1 MSFFTAIQADRLI
14 TQIRE
19 EADPTSPSAKKAFQ
33 KLGKLGNA
41 AVPKILEAL
50 SSADKRQTVEYVELL
65 SSLTDEKTLPSIAR
79 GLMEEDPR
87 IVSGTAW
94 ALSTNRRYNINRLVD
109 FLGEDDYSKPALIE
123 VLSAHK
129 DRLNVRQ
136 LLQQVYNLQPSEKA
150 ALFKLIDEVT
160 TEEMIP
166 DLLSRMDGKDPVV
179 KMHLLN
185 VIARFNLPSVT
196 KALQE
201 ALKDPNKLVRQ
212 AALNAIARSKGAVDL
227 PLIAGLLLDPDL
239 EVMNK
244 AVEVVCQAND
254 PETAKYLIPAL
265 KSENEFSR
273 RAAVEILNE
282 IGTTH
287 SVKYLLDAIADED
300 WWVRSR
306 ATDALA
312 RIGGERVV
320 SAVLELFKD
329 KDENIRRAAV
339 EILNICRDKRAL
351 DHLIEA
357 TKDSDW
363 WVAER
368 AADALAEI
376 GDPKALPALLEMV
389 ARNNRSLPIALAAL
403 GRLGTPQLLDKM
415 LPYLQRPEKEVRV
428 AAIAAVAQLAGE
440 QQAEIV
446 KPYLQ
451 QAAVGAEET
460 VVRAVNKAI
469 QKLEGRSSMTGRLT
483 SSATFSTPAPSSTP
497 LPAPGPTMAPT
508 RGPAAATRGA
518 ATAARAAPVRG
529 PTMIVQPPAA
539 PIPASATST
548 ARTLLVDGPEEAVE
562 PPPPEAPSFDLNAL
576 NPGDMIE
583 GRYKFIQKIG
593 KGAFGTVVLVEDT
606 VVEERLIL
614 KFLNANVA
622 SDEEMLKR
630 FVHELR
636 YSRRITHKNV
646 IRIYDFL
653 YVGGSYA
660 ISMEYFPSHTLG
672 AEIASEKP
680 MKPKKVIAYARDI
693 CVGMSVAHQQ
703 GIIHRDLKPANILID
718 DTGLLKIV
726 DFGVAAA
733 AKSGDTQLTKTGY
746 VIGSPKYM
754 APEQILGKKVD
765 ERADIYSVGVI
776 MYEMVTGQP
785 PYSRGDHMSVMY
797 QHVQG
802 KAKSPLEVNPQLPK
816 ALSELVTKAMSVDKL
831 KRHQSM
837 DELRVALE
845 KAL

>member
-1 MSFFTAIQADRLI
+1 MSFLTALQADRLI

-19 EADPTSPSAKKAFQ
+19 EADPTSPAAKKAFQ

-65 SSLTDEKTLPSIAR
+65 NSLTDDKTLPNIVR
-79 GLMEEDPR
+79 GLTEDDPR

-109 FLGEDDYSKPALIE
+109 FLGEDDYSKAAIIE

-129 DRLNVRQ
+129 ERLNVRQ
-136 LLQQVYNLQPSEKA
+136 LLGQVYNLQPSEKA
-150 ALFKLIDEVT
+150 ALFRLIDEVT

-166 DLLSRMDGKDPVV
+166 DLLSRMDGKDPLV

-185 VIARFNLPSVT
+185 VIARFDLPAVS

-201 ALKDPNKLVRQ
+201 SLKDPNKLVRQ
-212 AALNAIARSKGAVDL
+212 AALAGVVRGKGKIDVAQIAN
-227 PLIAGLLLDPDL
+227 LLLDPDL
-239 EVMNK
+239 EVQNK
-244 AVEVVCQAND
+244 AVEVICKAND
-254 PETAKYLIPAL
+254 PETAKYLFPAL

-287 SVKYLLDAIADED
+287 SIKYLLHAVADED

-306 ATDALA
+306 ASDALA
-312 RIGGERVV
+312 RIGGPRVV
-320 SAVLELFKD
+320 DAVLALVMD
-329 KDENIRRAAV
+329 KDENVQRAAI
-339 EILNICRDKRAL
+339 EILVVCRDKRAL
-351 DHLIEA
+351 DTLIEA
-357 TKDSDW
+357 TKDKDW
-363 WVAER
+363 WVSER
-368 AADALAEI
+368 AADALAEL
-376 GDPKALPALLEMV
+376 GDPKALPALFAMA
-389 ARNNRSLPIALAAL
+389 ARNDRSLPVALTAL
-403 GRLGTPQLLDKM
+403 GKVGTVAILDKII
-415 LPYLQRPEKEVRV
+415 PYLQRTEKDVRV
-428 AAIAAVAQLAGE
+428 AAIGAVAQLAGE
-440 QQAEIV
+440 QQAEGV
-446 KPYLQ
+446 KPLIQ
-451 QAAVGAEET
+451 QAATGADET
-460 VVRAVNKAI
+460 VLRAVHKAI
-469 QKLEGRSSMTGRLT
+469 QKLEGRTSMTGRLG
-483 SSATFSTPAPSSTP
+483 SSQTFSTPAPSVTP
-497 LPAPGPTMAPT
+497 LPAPGPAS
-508 RGPAAATRGA
+508 RAAA
-518 ATAARAAPVRG
+518 RG
-529 PTMIVQPPAA
+529 PTAVVQPPPAA
-539 PIPASATST
+539 VPASATST
-548 ARTLLVDGPEEAVE
+548 ARTLLVDGPEEKVE
-562 PPPPEAPSFDLNAL
+562 PPAPEAPSFDLNAL

-672 AEIASEKP
+672 AEIANEKP
-680 MKPKKVIAYARDI
+680 MKPKKVVGYATDI

-765 ERADIYSVGVI
+765 ERADIYSLGVI
-776 MYEMVTGQP
+776 MYEMLAGTP

-802 KAKSPLEVNPQLPK
+802 KAQ
-816 ALSELVTKAMSVDKL
+816 ALHELNAAIPRELSDIVGKTMQVDKA
-831 KRHQSM
+831 KRFNSM
-837 DELRVALE
+837 EELRTALAAGSASLE
-845 KAL
+845 

>member
-1 MSFFTAIQADRLI
+1 MNFITALQADRLI
-14 TQIRE
+14 SQIRE
-19 EADPTSPSAKKAFQ
+19 EADPTSPNAKKAFQ
-33 KLGKLGNA
+33 KLGKLGNG

-50 SSADKRQTVEYVELL
+50 ASADKRQTVEYVELL
-65 SSLTDEKTLPSIAR
+65 SSLIDDKTLPVIIR
-79 GLMEEDPR
+79 GLADGDPR
-87 IVSGTAW
+87 TVSGTAW
-94 ALSTNRRYNINRLVD
+94 ALSTNKRYNINRLVD
-109 FLGEDDYSKPALIE
+109 FLGEDDYSKAAIVE
-123 VLSAHK
+123 VLTAHK

-136 LLQQVYNLQPSEKA
+136 LLGQIYYLQPAEKA
-150 ALFKLIDEVT
+150 AVFKLIDDVT
-160 TEEMIP
+160 TEELVP
-166 DLLSRMDGKDPVV
+166 DLLTRMDGKDPVV
-179 KMHLLN
+179 KMHLIN
-185 VIARFNLPSVT
+185 VLARFDLPTVS

-201 ALKDPNKLVRQ
+201 SLKDPNKLVRQ
-212 AALNAIARSKGAVDL
+212 AALAGIARSKTAIDVS
-227 PLIAGLLLDPDL
+227 LIANLLLDPDL

-244 AVEVVCQAND
+244 AVEVICHAND
-254 PETAKYLIPAL
+254 PETAKYLLPAL
-265 KSENEFSR
+265 KAENEFSR

-287 SVKYLLDAIADED
+287 SIKYLLESVGDDD

-306 ATDALA
+306 ASDALA
-312 RIGGERVV
+312 RIGGPRVID
-320 SAVLELFKD
+320 AVLELIKD
-329 KDENIRRAAV
+329 KDENIRRSAI
-339 EILNICRDKRAL
+339 EILCTCRDKRAV
-351 DHLIEA
+351 DRLIEA
-357 TKDSDW
+357 TKDQDW
-363 WVAER
+363 WVSER

-376 GDPKALPALLEMV
+376 GDAKALPALLEMV
-389 ARNNRSLPIALAAL
+389 ARNNRSLPVGLRAVGKVGSFKI
-403 GRLGTPQLLDKM
+403 LDKL
-415 LPYLQRPEKEVRV
+415 LPYLQRTEKDVRV
-428 AAIAAVAQLAGE
+428 AAIEAVAQLAGE
-440 QQAEIV
+440 QQADAV
-446 KPYLQ
+446 KPYIQ
-451 QAAVGAEET
+451 QAAAGAEET
-460 VVRAVNKAI
+460 VVRAVNKAM
-469 QKLEGRSSMTGRLT
+469 QKLEGRTSASGRFTATATITPT
-483 SSATFSTPAPSSTP
+483 SVTPPP
-497 LPAPGPTMAPT
+497 QPGPMTAS
-508 RGPAAATRGA
+508 TRGA
-518 ATAARAAPVRG
+518 ARNATVVI
-529 PTMIVQPPAA
+529 TQPPQHS
-539 PIPASATST
+539 ASSAST
-548 ARTLLVDGPEEAVE
+548 ARTLLVEGADDRVE
-562 PPPPEAPSFDLNAL
+562 TPPPEAPSFDLNAL

-672 AEIASEKP
+672 AEIANEKP
-680 MKPKKVIAYARDI
+680 MKPKKVVAYATDI

-718 DTGLLKIV
+718 ETGLLKIV

-765 ERADIYSVGVI
+765 ERADIYSLGVI
-776 MYEMVTGQP
+776 MYEMLAGSP

-802 KAKSPLEVNPQLPK
+802 KAQPLNEANP
-816 ALSELVTKAMSVDKL
+816 AISRELSEIVAKTMQVDKA
-831 KRHQSM
+831 KRHNSM
-837 DELRVALE
+837 DELRSAL
-845 KAL
+845 AHAAASLG